1 MAVKAQWVLVYNA
14 IPALIA
20 YVESESRAA
29 VMKNAQLIVLKAKEF
44 APKRTGFLASSITA
58 VSISAGKEAE
68 IRVGAEYGLF
78 VEIGTYK
85 MSARPYLAPAVS
97 MYQEQF
103 FDDVGGGLFAGFR

>member
-1 MAVKAQWVLVYNA
+1 MAVKAQWVLVMNR

-29 VMKNAQLIVLKAKEF
+29 VMKNAQMIAFKAKEF
-44 APKRTGFLASSITA
+44 APKKTGFLASSITV
-58 VSISAGKEAE
+58 VSVTTGKEAE
-68 IRVGAEYGLF
+68 IQVLADYGLF
-78 VEIGTYK
+78 VEVGTYK
-85 MSARPYLAPAVS
+85 MSARPYLAPAIS